1 MQYKFEQLNTL
12 AAILS
17 SIEDPRDNRGK
28 RHKLLDIF
36 IMTVFGLLWG
46 HTDFTNMAIDLKYH
60 EAYFTELLGLEN
72 GIPSH
77 DTFSAAF
84 SIINPAEFF
93 ECFIQW
99 IVDLT
104 RPQGKHVAIDGKAIR
119 AACEKVYRKKVP
131 MLINALM
138 VDTGICIGQLRVDAK
153 TNEIKGIPDLLDWL
167 DLRGAVVTTDAI
179 GCQKD
184 ITKILIGKGADFVL
198 PVKDNQANLHK
209 DIKLEMDTI
218 IAQQQLEA
226 SVAKEYAEKGIKI
239 ATPLTDMLGIHQEFD
254 KCHSRIE
261 RRTYYVWNDASC
273 VFKDEWPDVAAVGMV
288 VRERLVIHR
297 GEDGEMTDEKPT
309 VETESYIISRRMNA
323 EEFACFS
330 RRHWA
335 IENSLH
341 WVLDDALREDRCTAR
356 KGHATENIGL
366 MRKIVYNLLKLD
378 SDVQNMSVR
387 AKQIY
392 YRNNPDAVCRL
403 LFEVVPGA
411 GK

>member
-1 MQYKFEQLNTL
+1 MKTL
-12 AAILS
+12 LHHLTRLYPKI
-17 SIEDPRDNRGK
+17 
-28 RHKLLDIF
+28 LLD
-36 IMTVFGLLWG
+36 
-46 HTDFTNMAIDLKYH
+46 
-60 EAYFTELLGLEN
+60 
-72 GIPSH
+72 
-77 DTFSAAF
+77 
-84 SIINPAEFF
+84 
-93 ECFIQW
+93 
-99 IVDLT
+99 
-104 RPQGKHVAIDGKAIR
+104 
-119 AACEKVYRKKVP
+119 
-131 MLINALM
+131 
-138 VDTGICIGQLRVDAK
+138 
-153 TNEIKGIPDLLDWL
+153 
-167 DLRGAVVTTDAI
+167 
-179 GCQKD
+179 
-184 ITKILIGKGADFVL
+184 KGADFVL
-198 PVKDNQANLHK
+198 PVKDNQENLHK

-218 IAQQQLEA
+218 IARQQLET

-239 ATPLTDMLGIHQEFD
+239 AMPLTDMLGIHQEFD

-297 GEDGEMTDEKPT
+297 GEDGEIMDEEPS

-330 RRHWA
+330 RHHWA

-366 MRKIVYNLLKLD
+366 MRKIVYNMLKLD
-378 SDVQNMSVR
+378 RDVQNMSVR

-392 YRNNPDAVCRL
+392 YRNNPDAICRL